1 MTYAKNLFSRQQTY
15 QWKKWSK
22 KAITVEQIKQK
33 RRVDINK
40 LLNRVRIEKKN
51 ENKRKIIFYSSVILS
66 LGLFSTLLTIIK

>member
-1 MTYAKNLFSRQQTY
+1 MRKNIFHDSRHISEKDDQ
-15 QWKKWSK
+15 KKTTT
-22 KAITVEQIKQK
+22 AEQIKQK

-51 ENKRKIIFYSSVILS
+51 ENKKKIIFYSSVILS

>member
-1 MTYAKNLFSRQQTY
+1 MQKTYFHNDKHINEKNDQ
-15 QWKKWSK
+15 K
-22 KAITVEQIKQK
+22 KAITVEKINQK

-40 LLNRVRIEKKN
+40 LLNRVRVDKKN

>member
-1 MTYAKNLFSRQQTY
+1 MQKNYFHDNKHTSEKNDQ
-15 QWKKWSK
+15 K

-51 ENKRKIIFYSSVILS
+51 ENKKRIIFYSLIILS
-66 LGLFSTLLTIIK
+66 ISTLIYILN

>member
-1 MTYAKNLFSRQQTY
+1 MQKTYFHDNKHISEKNDQ
-15 QWKKWSK
+15 K

-51 ENKRKIIFYSSVILS
+51 ENKRKIIFYSSVILTI
-66 LGLFSTLLTIIK
+66 STLAYIIY

>member
-1 MTYAKNLFSRQQTY
+1 MRKNIFHDSRHISEKDDQ
-15 QWKKWSK
+15 KKTT
-22 KAITVEQIKQK
+22 TVEQIKQN

-40 LLNRVRIEKKN
+40 LLNRVRVDKKN

>member
-1 MTYAKNLFSRQQTY
+1 MQKTYFHDNKHISEKNDQ
-15 QWKKWSK
+15 K

-66 LGLFSTLLTIIK
+66 ISTLIYILN

>member
-1 MTYAKNLFSRQQTY
+1 MIMQKIYFHDNKHISEKNDQ
-15 QWKKWSK
+15 K
-22 KAITVEQIKQK
+22 KAISVEQINQK

-40 LLNRVRIEKKN
+40 LLNRVRMDKKN

>member
-1 MTYAKNLFSRQQTY
+1 MQKIYFHDNKHISEKNDQ
-15 QWKKWSK
+15 K

-51 ENKRKIIFYSSVILS
+51 ENKRTIIFYSSII
-66 LGLFSTLLTIIK
+66 LTISTFTYIIY

>member
-1 MTYAKNLFSRQQTY
+1 MQKIYFHDNKHISEKNDQ
-15 QWKKWSK
+15 K

-51 ENKRKIIFYSSVILS
+51 ENKKRIIFYSLIILS
-66 LGLFSTLLTIIK
+66 ISTLIYILN

>member
-1 MTYAKNLFSRQQTY
+1 MQKTYFHDNKHISEKNDQ
-15 QWKKWSK
+15 K

-51 ENKRKIIFYSSVILS
+51 ENKRKIIFYSSIILTI
-66 LGLFSTLLTIIK
+66 STLAYIIY